1 MLPTHADSAWILP
14 HASGSRHTHQPL
26 SRRRFLAGAA
36 GVLGAAA
43 AAPVLAPIPAN
54 AKRRQ
59 AKKKTDPTPNPIT
72 GGFTFGDTTFH
83 VLSFGPWIEP
93 STITDFNGFS
103 GVCDVQGTGTA
114 TNPDGSTETLLFD
127 TDMRFMKGSYMAV
140 DGAMHHGTFGF
151 V

>member
-1 MLPTHADSAWILP
+1 MFPTHVDPGWVPA
-14 HASGSRHTHQPL
+14 HAGGSHHTHDPV

-43 AAPVLAPIPAN
+43 AASVLSPLPAV
-54 AKRRQ
+54 

-72 GGFTFGDTTFH
+72 GGRTIGGTTFY
-83 VLSFGPWIEP
+83 VRSFGPWIEP
-93 STITDFNGFS
+93 STITDFNGFT

-127 TDMRFMKGSYMAV
+127 TDMRFMKGSYMAA
-140 DGAMHHGTFGF
+140 DG
-151 V
+151 

>member
-1 MLPTHADSAWILP
+1 MFPTHVDPRWIP
-14 HASGSRHTHQPL
+14 RHGAVPRHVHEAV

-36 GVLGAAA
+36 GALGVAA
-43 AAPVLAPIPAN
+43 AAPVLTPLPAV
-54 AKRRQ
+54 A
-59 AKKKTDPTPNPIT
+59 AKKTDPTPNPIT
-72 GGFTFGDTTFH
+72 GGFTIGGTTFH

-93 STITDFNGFS
+93 STVTDFNGFS

-114 TNPDGSTETLLFD
+114 TNPDGSTETLLYD
-127 TDMRFMKGSYMAV
+127 TDMRFMRGTYRGV